1 MRYQFGRYLFDT
13 HNAQLSGPDG
23 NISLRPMTVLVLRH
37 LLENAQRLVGHEE
50 LLDSVWGRQ
59 AVSIGVL
66 SQSIRELRQAL
77 GDSARNSS
85 YIETKHK
92 LGYRFLVQPLVLDD
106 ANGAEPLPAR
116 GADNPATDLP
126 VQADRSNAGDLP
138 RSRVVIAAAAAIT
151 FAMIVAAGWWLSRSA
166 MNQDEHSNTLFGTEI
181 LHDGRPQEPEA
192 AGWYWQGI
200 ESLKR
205 SDLRES
211 IAFFERALKREP
223 ESVAAMAA
231 LADALAQSG
240 DLKSAR
246 PWATEAM
253 KRGSV
258 LPRTAQLRLEA
269 FAAGLDYR
277 RDDEVAS
284 LQALYRLDPGDGD
297 AGLQLVSALTDA
309 GRISEAAGVLDDL
322 SGRVLPSLDR
332 SRLALAS
339 ARLASIRGNQTDR
352 LGAARQAEQLA
363 AHLSAKVSARLEQ
376 ARAELLLGHLDR
388 VGEILVSVD
397 ADLKDVPWPAAAQDR
412 QMISATLLREEG
424 KFDASIAAFDK
435 AAADALTLGN
445 HSSAIAASREAGY
458 VMIRAGRAADAVARL
473 ESLRADLEP
482 LGNPR
487 EMANLLDVLSVA
499 QQQAGHADAA
509 QISASLALQA
519 YLDAD
524 DHSGEAKARNNLG
537 MLLARSGR
545 PADAQE
551 QWEKA
556 LQLFVRGGDS
566 RGQATSLG
574 NLAILYARAGRLQAA
589 REANQAALDAFRDA
603 HATLDVARL
612 QFNLGVQDRRAGRL
626 ADAEV
631 RFRESLDGFSAMG
644 AEDFRLQ
651 VIASLGELLLLRVDL
666 AAADALLG
674 SVELDNSAAPQ
685 RRAAIETAR
694 ARLAALRGQNE
705 TANAGFRV
713 ARSLRSDAGLS
724 DWVSMSDL
732 DLAELA
738 ARQGSL
744 PAAEQSARESRR
756 GMLEAKDAN
765 AAVQAGV
772 LLAGTLSAQGR
783 VEQASRMLDSLEQEL
798 LEHPDAL
805 LSLRVDLLR
814 ASLRKQGKAAA
825 LLHVASK
832 AREAG
837 FDLLALR
844 AELLADGP
852 ESEVARAE
860 LDSRGIRVDGMPPP
874 IPY

>member
-92 LGYRFLVQPLVLDD
+92 LGYRFLIQPQVLED
-106 ANGAEPLPAR
+106 ADGTEPNPAR
-116 GADNPATDLP
+116 GAGDPDPIA
-126 VQADRSNAGDLP
+126 VVSAGRSSARDLP
-138 RSRVVIAAAAAIT
+138 RGRGIIATVAAIT
-151 FAMIVAAGWWLSRSA
+151 FAAIVFAGWWLSRSA
-166 MNQDEHSNTLFGTEI
+166 VNQSEHANDLSGNEI
-181 LHDGRPQEPEA
+181 LHDGRPREPEA

-200 ESLKR
+200 EALR
-205 SDLRES
+205 RADLRRS
-211 IAFFERALKREP
+211 IALFEQVLKREP

-246 PWATEAM
+246 PWASEAM
-253 KRGSV
+253 KRSAV
-258 LPRTAQLRLEA
+258 LPRSSQLRLEA

-277 RDDEVAS
+277 RDDEVAT

-297 AGLQLVSALTDA
+297 AGLRLVSALTDA
-309 GRISEAAGVLDDL
+309 GRITEAVGVLDDL
-322 SGRVLPSLDR
+322 SGRSLPSLDR
-332 SRLALAS
+332 SRLALAK
-339 ARLASIRGNQTDR
+339 ARLASIRGNQSDR
-352 LGAARQAEQLA
+352 LVAAAQAAQLA
-363 AHLSAKVSARLEQ
+363 GNPNAKTSALLEQ
-376 ARAELLLGHLDR
+376 ARAELLLGHLAKVR
-388 VGEILVSVD
+388 EILVAVD
-397 ADLKDVPWPAAAQDR
+397 DTLKDAPWPAAAQGR
-412 QMISATLLREEG
+412 QMILATLLREEG
-424 KFDASIAAFDK
+424 KFDASIAAFEE
-435 AAADALTLGN
+435 AARDAEVLGN
-445 HSSAIAASREAGY
+445 RSAAIAASREAGY
-458 VMIRAGRAADAVARL
+458 VMIWSGHAAEAVVRL
-473 ESLRADLEP
+473 ESLRGELEL

-487 EMANLLDVLSVA
+487 EMASLLDALSVA
-499 QQQAGHADAA
+499 QQHAGLADAA
-509 QISASLALQA
+509 QASASRALQA

-524 DHSGEAKARNNLG
+524 DHAGEAGARNNLG
-537 MLLARSGR
+537 MLLARTGR

-556 LQLFVRGGDS
+556 LQLFVRAGNS
-566 RGQATSLG
+566 RGQATSLS

-589 REANQAALDAFRDA
+589 GEANQAALEAFRDA

-626 ADAEV
+626 ADAES
-631 RFRESLDGFSAMG
+631 RFRESLEGFVAMG

-651 VIASLGELLLLRVDL
+651 VVASLGELLLLRVDL
-666 AAADALLG
+666 AAADLLLG
-674 SVELDNSAAPQ
+674 SVEPDSSAAPQ

-705 TANAGFRV
+705 TAKAGFRS
-713 ARSLRSDAGLS
+713 AKSLRSEAGLS
-724 DWVSMSDL
+724 DWVRMSDL

-744 PAAEQSARESRR
+744 QAAEQSARESRR
-756 GMLEAKDAN
+756 DMLEANDAN

-783 VEQASRMLDSLEQEL
+783 VEQAGRVLDD
-798 LEHPDAL
+798 LEHELVQHADAL

-814 ASLRKQGKAAA
+814 ASLRQDSKSAA

-852 ESEVARAE
+852 ESDLARAE
-860 LDSRGIRVDGMPPP
+860 LDRRGVRVDGMPPP

>member
-1 MRYQFGRYLFDT
+1 MRYQFGPYIFDT
-13 HNAQLSGPDG
+13 SNAQLSGPDG
-23 NISLRPMTVLVLRH
+23 NIALRPMTVLVLRH

-77 GDSARNSS
+77 GDSARNSI

-106 ANGAEPLPAR
+106 VSGAEPFLAR
-116 GADNPATDLP
+116 SADNPATDLP
-126 VQADRSNAGDLP
+126 VQANRSNASDPG
-138 RSRVVIAAAAAIT
+138 RSRGVIAAAAAFT
-151 FAMIVAAGWWLSRSA
+151 FAMVVVAGWWLSRSL
-166 MNQDEHSNTLFGTEI
+166 MNQDMGLNALFGTEI

-211 IAFFERALKREP
+211 IAFFERVLKREP
-223 ESVAAMAA
+223 DSVAAMAA

-253 KRGSV
+253 KRASA
-258 LPRTAQLRLEA
+258 LPRTSQLRLEA

-297 AGLQLVSALTDA
+297 AGLHLVSALTDS
-309 GRISEAAGVLDDL
+309 GRISEAVGVLDDL
-322 SGRVLPSLDR
+322 SGRALPSLDR
-332 SRLALAS
+332 SRLLLAA
-339 ARLASIRGNQTDR
+339 ARLASIRGNQADR
-352 LGAARQAEQLA
+352 LDAARQAEQLA
-363 AHLSAKVSARLEQ
+363 NDPNAKVSAQLEQ
-376 ARAELLLGHLDR
+376 ARAELLLGHLAR
-388 VGEILVSVD
+388 VGEILATVD
-397 ADLKDVPWPAAAQDR
+397 AILRDIPWPAAAQDR

-435 AAADALTLGN
+435 AAGDALTLGN
-445 HSSAIAASREAGY
+445 QSLAIAASREAGY
-458 VMIRAGRAADAVARL
+458 VMIRAGRAPDAVARF
-473 ESLRADLEP
+473 ESLRGGLEL
-482 LGNPR
+482 LGDPR
-487 EMANLLDVLSVA
+487 EMASVLDALSVA

-509 QISASLALQA
+509 QASASLALQA

-524 DHSGEAKARNNLG
+524 DLAGEAKTRNNLG

-589 REANQAALDAFRDA
+589 SEANLAALEAFRDA

-626 ADAEV
+626 ADAEA
-631 RFRESLDGFSAMG
+631 RFRESLDGFAAMG

-666 AAADALLG
+666 AAADVLLG
-674 SVELDNSAAPQ
+674 SVEPDNSAAPQ

-724 DWVSMSDL
+724 DWVLMSDL

-756 GMLEAKDAN
+756 DMLEAKDAN
-765 AAVQAGV
+765 AAAQAGV
-772 LLAGTLSAQGR
+772 LLAGTLSAQGH
-783 VEQASRMLDSLEQEL
+783 VEKAGRMLDDLEQEL
-798 LEHPDAL
+798 VEHPDAL

-814 ASLRKQGKAAA
+814 ASLRENGKSPA

-832 AREAG
+832 ARQAG
-837 FDLLALR
+837 FELLALR
-844 AELLADGP
+844 AELLAEGP
-852 ESEVARAE
+852 ESDLARAE
-860 LDSRGIRVDGMPPP
+860 LDRRGIRVDGMPPP

>member
-23 NISLRPMTVLVLRH
+23 NIALRPMTVLVLAH

-77 GDSARNSS
+77 GDTARNSS

-92 LGYRFLVQPLVLDD
+92 LGYRFLVQPLVLED
-106 ANGAEPLPAR
+106 AKGAEPLPAR
-116 GADNPATDLP
+116 AAGNPAPDVP
-126 VQADRSNAGDLP
+126 MQAEHSKAADLP
-138 RSRVVIAAAAAIT
+138 RSRGVIAAAAAMT
-151 FAMIVAAGWWLSRSA
+151 FVMIVAAGWWLSQTA
-166 MNQDEHSNTLFGTEI
+166 MNRGKHSDALLGAEI

-200 ESLKR
+200 ASLKR

-211 IAFFERALKREP
+211 IAFFERVLKREP
-223 ESVAAMAA
+223 ASVAAMVA

-240 DLKSAR
+240 DLESAR
-246 PWATEAM
+246 PWATEAI

-258 LPRTAQLRLEA
+258 LPRTSQLRLEA

-297 AGLQLVSALTDA
+297 AGLHLLSALTDA
-309 GRISEAAGVLDDL
+309 GRISEAVDVLGDL
-322 SGRVLPSLDR
+322 SARTLPSLDR
-332 SRLALAS
+332 SRLALAA
-339 ARLASIRGNQTDR
+339 ARLADIRGNQTDR
-352 LGAARQAEQLA
+352 LDAARQAEQLA
-363 AHLSAKVSARLEQ
+363 GSPNAKVSAQLEQ
-376 ARAELLLGHLDR
+376 ARAELLLGHLAR
-388 VGEILVSVD
+388 VDEILAGID
-397 ADLKDVPWPAAAQDR
+397 ASLGDVPWPAAAQDR
-412 QMISATLLREEG
+412 QMISATLLREDG

-435 AAADALTLGN
+435 AATDALALGN

-473 ESLRADLEP
+473 ESLRNELER

-509 QISASLALQA
+509 QTSASLALQA

-524 DHSGEAKARNNLG
+524 DPSGEAKARNNLG

-545 PADAQE
+545 PEDAQE

-556 LQLFVRGGDS
+556 LKLFVRGGDS

-574 NLAILYARAGRLQAA
+574 NLAILYARGGRLQAA
-589 REANQAALDAFRDA
+589 REANLAALDAFRDA
-603 HATLDVARL
+603 QATLDVARL

-626 ADAEV
+626 ADAEA
-631 RFRESLDGFSAMG
+631 RFRESLDGFAAMG

-651 VIASLGELLLLRVDL
+651 VIASLGELLMLRVDL

-674 SVELDNSAAPQ
+674 SVEPDESAAPQ

-705 TANAGFRV
+705 TANAGFQA
-713 ARSLRSDAGLS
+713 ARALRSGAGLS

-744 PAAEQSARESRR
+744 AAAEQSARESRR
-756 GMLEAKDAN
+756 DMLKAKDAN

-783 VEQASRMLDSLEQEL
+783 VEQAGRMLDSLEQEL
-798 LEHPDAL
+798 QMHPDAL

-832 AREAG
+832 ARQSG

-852 ESEVARAE
+852 ESDAARAE
-860 LDSRGIRVDGMPPP
+860 LDRRGIRVDGMPPP

>member
-13 HNAQLSGPDG
+13 HNAQLSGPEG
-23 NISLRPMTVLVLRH
+23 NIALRPMTVLVLRH

-92 LGYRFLVQPLVLDD
+92 LGYRFLVQPQLLEDVSD
-106 ANGAEPLPAR
+106 AELLPAQDA
-116 GADNPATDLP
+116 GSPATDAAA
-126 VQADRSNAGDLP
+126 QADRPSPRDLP
-138 RSRVVIAAAAAIT
+138 RGRGIVATAAAIT
-151 FAMIVAAGWWLSRSA
+151 FAVIVAAGWWLSRSA
-166 MNQDEHSNTLFGTEI
+166 LTRSERSSTMFGTEI

-192 AGWYWQGI
+192 ADWYWRGI
-200 ESLKR
+200 EALKR
-205 SDLRES
+205 ADLRES
-211 IAFFERALKREP
+211 IGLFERVLKREP
-223 ESVAAMAA
+223 ESVAAMVA

-246 PWATEAM
+246 PWVAEAM
-253 KRGSV
+253 KRANV
-258 LPRTAQLRLEA
+258 LPRSSQLRLEA

-284 LQALYRLDPGDGD
+284 LQALHRLDPGDDD
-297 AGLQLVSALTDA
+297 ASLRLISALTDA

-322 SGRVLPSLDR
+322 SRRASPSIDR
-332 SRLALAS
+332 SGLALIG
-339 ARLASIRGNQTDR
+339 ARLASIRGNQSER
-352 LGAARQAEQLA
+352 LAAAEQAAQLA
-363 AHLSAKVSARLEQ
+363 GHAHAKVSALLEQ
-376 ARAELLLGHLDR
+376 ARADLLLGHLTR
-388 VGEILVSVD
+388 VREILVTVD
-397 ADLKDVPWPAAAQDR
+397 DVLRKAPWPAAAQDR

-424 KFDASIAAFDK
+424 KFDDSIVAFEEAAR
-435 AAADALTLGN
+435 DATALGN
-445 HSSAIAASREAGY
+445 RSLAIAASREVGY
-458 VMIRAGRAADAVARL
+458 VMIRAGRAAEAVDRL
-473 ESLRADLEP
+473 ESLRGQLEP

-487 EMANLLDVLSVA
+487 EMASLLDALSVA
-499 QQQAGHADAA
+499 QQQAGLADAA
-509 QISASLALQA
+509 QTSASLALQG

-524 DHSGEAKARNNLG
+524 DLAGEAKTRNNLG

-545 PADAQE
+545 PDDAQE

-574 NLAILYARAGRLQAA
+574 NLAILYARSGRVQAA
-589 REANQAALDAFRDA
+589 REANQAALEAFRDA
-603 HATLDVARL
+603 RATLDVARL

-626 ADAEV
+626 ADAEA
-631 RFRESLDGFSAMG
+631 RFRESLDGFAVMG

-666 AAADALLG
+666 SAADTLLG
-674 SVELDNSAAPQ
+674 SVEPDNSAAPQ

-694 ARLAALRGQNE
+694 ARLAALRGENE
-705 TANAGFRV
+705 TANAGFRA

-724 DWVSMSDL
+724 DWVLMSDL

-744 PAAEQSARESRR
+744 QVAEQSARESRR

-765 AAVQAGV
+765 AAVQAGA

-783 VEQASRMLDSLEQEL
+783 VEQAGRMLDDLEQEL
-798 LEHPDAL
+798 LQHPDAL

-814 ASLRKQGKAAA
+814 ASLRKDGKGAA

-832 AREAG
+832 ARESG

-852 ESEVARAE
+852 ESELARAE
-860 LDSRGIRVDGMPPP
+860 LGRRGVRVDGMPPP